1 MPPTKNVDSPWAGK
15 LDVSSSYNV
24 VRPLF
29 GRSSATETT
38 TVLLIGGSHQLV
50 PREEIVSEPTREE
63 FDAKLMATE
72 ERLNGHLIAIDGKLD
87 RLFDRVEVAVREST
101 AARQAAL
108 NIKWNI
114 LFTALGA
121 VGLMYA
127 AWALWAQGIEMMSAL
142 LGMKIGGQ

>member
-1 MPPTKNVDSPWAGK
+1 M
-15 LDVSSSYNV
+15 
-24 VRPLF
+24 
-29 GRSSATETT
+29 
-38 TVLLIGGSHQLV
+38 
-50 PREEIVSEPTREE
+50 SEPTREE

-72 ERLNGHLIAIDGKLD
+72 ERLNGHLVAIDGKLD